1 MSQPL
6 LGEDLAS
13 PSAMKELP
21 WAAVTVALTSLSES
35 PSHAAKM
42 MGASSSVGWPFLY
55 ALAIMTASP
64 TFMVA
69 TSGMERK
76 ASEGV
81 YMGLPLPPIS
91 RPPTLLTMTYS
102 MVPRPSFALGGGG
115 EGGEGTG
122 EGERGREEGGTG
134 RGRRAGPGEAGLRLA
149 ARATA
154 AAAGGVTVD
163 RGAPRLGSPA
173 AHAVAG

>member
-1 MSQPL
+1 METEPAGSPALRASMTAPAVRAALSQPL

-81 YMGLPLPPIS
+81 YMGLALPPIS

-102 MVPRPSFALGGGG
+102 IVPRPSFALGGGG
-115 EGGEGTG
+115 EGGGGDGGGG
-122 EGERGREEGGTG
+122 EGG
-134 RGRRAGPGEAGLRLA
+134 RGRRRGAGPGEAGLRLA

-154 AAAGGVTVD
+154 AAA
-163 RGAPRLGSPA
+163 
-173 AHAVAG
+173 